1 MMDKRVLVVEDDPMV
16 AYMLEESLQ
25 RIGYVVVG
33 IESTGPGAIQKTGD
47 EQPDVVLMDIHL
59 QGSMDGIAAAEKI
72 MADFSIPIIFLT
84 ASTEEDTIQRAIRTK
99 SQSYLVKP
107 INMKELFA
115 NIELAIHK
123 KRVRDQLRKSPA
135 GDEEPAPTCAC
146 KSPMLRTYAPAG
158 KKMVPLGW
166 ICPKCHAFLQ

>member
-1 MMDKRVLVVEDDPMV
+1 MDKRVLVVEDDPLV

-25 RIGYVVVG
+25 RIGYIVVG
-33 IESTGPGAIQKTGD
+33 IVSTGPDAIRKAG
-47 EQPDVVLMDIHL
+47 EAKPDVVLMDIHL

-72 MADFSIPIIFLT
+72 MADWRIPIIFLT
-84 ASTEEDTIQRAIRTK
+84 ASTDEDTIQRAIRTK

-107 INMKELFA
+107 IQMKELFA

-123 KRVRDQLRKSPA
+123 KRVKDLHQEYREAETEQV
-135 GDEEPAPTCAC
+135 PTCTC
-146 KSPMLRTYAPAG
+146 KSPMMRTYASSG